1 VLPPGEWISFAY
13 DIMSRAMLPFAK
25 LLWSLFTFFVG
36 KQQIK
41 IENEF
46 EVQFGKKIFKE

>member
-1 VLPPGEWISFAY
+1 
-13 DIMSRAMLPFAK
+13 MSRAMLPFAK

-46 EVQFGKKIFKE
+46 EVQFGKKIFKERYVLKQPQRGMVT